1 MSVTQKYLKDENGE
15 IFSPIVSASGV
26 KFEDG
31 SNLEDC
37 GVKYKVLYSGTA
49 TIPSLDSG
57 NFNTITVEDDIS
69 LYDFLI
75 INRLGSST
83 IVPSKGVTGFYIVHS
98 GGSRI
103 FKRKIK

>member
-1 MSVTQKYLKDENGE
+1 MSVKQKYLKDENGE

-31 SNLEDC
+31 SNLKDC

-57 NFNTITVEDDIS
+57 NFNIITVEDDIS

-75 INRLGSST
+75 INRLSSST
-83 IVPSKGVTGFYIVHS
+83 IVASKGVTSFYIVHS
-98 GGSRI
+98 NGSRI
-103 FKRKIK
+103 WRRKIK